1 MKILSVSGK
10 RVLAAAAAFLLI
22 SSSALA
28 VNYRVG
34 DESDEIATIQS
45 ALKQLKFYSG
55 DITGHFGAKTRE
67 AVVKFQR
74 RYKLDADGIVGVET
88 LEKLYDKAGI
98 SDTAAT
104 SSSSSSSSAS
114 AASSSG
120 LLRYGSESDAVRTLQ
135 QNLAALG
142 YYSGSITG
150 HFGSKTESA
159 VAAFQSA
166 NGLSA
171 DGIAGSKTLSA
182 ISQKASGSSASSASS
197 SGAASSA
204 SSSSSSTLL
213 KYGVQ
218 SESVR
223 ALQQNLK
230 TLGYYSGS
238 VTGNYGKLTKEAV
251 ASFQRANGLSA
262 DGIAGSKTLSA
273 IGQKLSSSGSSA
285 SSTSSTSSSSSSSS
299 SSSVKLDTSVSV
311 SEGSKNDNVKKLQTM
326 LKSLGFYSG
335 SITGSFG
342 SKTKTAVMAFQKSK
356 GLTADGIA
364 GQRTLAAINADY
376 NSGSSSGTSTAKA
389 SNVLYSNFYNW
400 RNKYSNGEYCT
411 VYDPATGYYWKLRI
425 MTKDAHMDAEPVTS
439 SDTATMNKAFGGK
452 TTWTPKVV
460 WVTFS
465 DGKTY
470 IGSTHN
476 TPHGT
481 HKVSGN
487 NFSGHLCVHFPLSM
501 DKARSIGSYAVSHQ
515 EAINAGWEQVK
526 ALQY

>member
-1 MKILSVSGK
+1 M
-10 RVLAAAAAFLLI
+10 
-22 SSSALA
+22 
-28 VNYRVG
+28 
-34 DESDEIATIQS
+34 
-45 ALKQLKFYSG
+45 
-55 DITGHFGAKTRE
+55 
-67 AVVKFQR
+67 
-74 RYKLDADGIVGVET
+74 
-88 LEKLYDKAGI
+88 
-98 SDTAAT
+98 
-104 SSSSSSSSAS
+104 
-114 AASSSG
+114 
-120 LLRYGSESDAVRTLQ
+120 
-135 QNLAALG
+135 
-142 YYSGSITG
+142 
-150 HFGSKTESA
+150 
-159 VAAFQSA
+159 
-166 NGLSA
+166 
-171 DGIAGSKTLSA
+171 
-182 ISQKASGSSASSASS
+182 
-197 SGAASSA
+197 
-204 SSSSSSTLL
+204 
-213 KYGVQ
+213 
-218 SESVR
+218 R

-285 SSTSSTSSSSSSSS
+285 SSASSTSSSSS

-411 VYDPATGYYWKLRI
+411 VYDPATGYSWKLRI

-501 DKARSIGSYAVSHQ
+501 DKAKSIGSYAVSHQ